1 MPAIYILGSEN
12 LTKTIEDATRC
23 IVNRSRA
30 PVGGPLS
37 FGLSRRCRGEGRV
50 AYRIMRNVYPGPG
63 LGLEAIGRPS
73 MNRRLRVLGLI
84 LVLFFSLAWISRA
97 IITADLGEKSV
108 QKVPQA
114 AVREGLNI
122 RIVTEQTSDMR
133 LER

>member
-1 MPAIYILGSEN
+1 
-12 LTKTIEDATRC
+12 
-23 IVNRSRA
+23 
-30 PVGGPLS
+30 
-37 FGLSRRCRGEGRV
+37 
-50 AYRIMRNVYPGPG
+50 
-63 LGLEAIGRPS
+63 

-133 LER
+133 SER

>member
-1 MPAIYILGSEN
+1 
-12 LTKTIEDATRC
+12 
-23 IVNRSRA
+23 
-30 PVGGPLS
+30 
-37 FGLSRRCRGEGRV
+37 
-50 AYRIMRNVYPGPG
+50 
-63 LGLEAIGRPS
+63 

-114 AVREGLNI
+114 AVREGLDI

-133 LER
+133 SER